1 MICSLCWAVHSLCPG
16 GLPTP
21 HSRSWS
27 KLECGAQPNW
37 SDLVRFFLSFVP
49 SLPVSL
55 SLLPFIDRFSCRW
68 GQLQTLCSGLPPP
81 PQGGAYRHA
90 PHLASF
96 LAWPL
101 EAQLA
106 TQPLHFVFLRPFILC
121 SAGRVLF
128 YTFFVCLFQN
138 FTLCLPHRHND
149 LACCLLR
156 KYSRSKETSTN
167 FRIVLSLSL
176 LSSLFP
182 SSLFLKF

>member
-1 MICSLCWAVHSLCPG
+1 MTRSLCWAVHSLCPG

-68 GQLQTLCSGLPPP
+68 GQLQTLCSGLPPS

-106 TQPLHFVFLRPFILC
+106 AQPLHFVFLRPFILC
-121 SAGRVLF
+121 SAGRGLF

-156 KYSRSKETSTN
+156 KYSQ
-167 FRIVLSLSL
+167 
-176 LSSLFP
+176 
-182 SSLFLKF
+182 